1 MSTDELIKGCLQ
13 GKGSHFTE
21 LYEKYSSGLY
31 YICMRYSGDSDEA
44 KDLLQE
50 GFVRIFQKLNTY
62 ESTRGSFEGW
72 MKRIFINLCI
82 DHYRKQKNNISSLP
96 IEEVADE
103 IADSDG
109 EPMGVINNLSYEE
122 LIQAISELP
131 LGYRTVFNMYVIDEK
146 GHKEIASGLNISE
159 STSKTQLFKAR
170 NLLQKNLM
178 MKTLIRV
185 K

>member
-13 GKGSHFTE
+13 GKGSHFSE

-31 YICMRYSGDSDEA
+31 YICMRYAGDSDEA

-50 GFVRIFQKLNTY
+50 GFVKVFQKLSTY
-62 ESTRGSFEGW
+62 DASRGTFDSW
-72 MKRIFINLCI
+72 LKRIFINLCI
-82 DHYRKQKNNISSLP
+82 DYYRKQKNTASAFP
-96 IEEVADE
+96 IEQVADE
-103 IADSDG
+103 IADIDD
-109 EPMGVINNLSYEE
+109 EPVGLVNNLTYEE
-122 LIQAISELP
+122 LVEAISELP
-131 LGYRTVFNMYVIDEK
+131 VGYRTVFNMYVIDEK
-146 GHKEIASGLNISE
+146 GHKEIASALNISE

-178 MKTLIRV
+178 LKTTIRV

>member
-1 MSTDELIKGCLQ
+1 
-13 GKGSHFTE
+13 
-21 LYEKYSSGLY
+21 
-31 YICMRYSGDSDEA
+31 MRYSGDSDEA

-72 MKRIFINLCI
+72 IKRIFINLCI

-146 GHKEIASGLNISE
+146 GHKEIASELNISE

>member
-1 MSTDELIKGCLQ
+1 MSTDELIKGCQQ
-13 GKGSHFTE
+13 GKSSHFSE

-31 YICMRYSGDSDEA
+31 YICMRYAGDSDEA

-62 ESTRGSFEGW
+62 DSKRGPFEGW

-82 DHYRKQKNNISSLP
+82 DYYRKQKHNLSSFP

-103 IADSDG
+103 IADSDD
-109 EPMGVINNLSYEE
+109 EPMGLVNNLSYEE
-122 LIQAISELP
+122 LIHAISELP
-131 LGYRTVFNMYVIDEK
+131 VGYRTVFNMYVIDEK
-146 GHKEIASGLNISE
+146 GHKEIASELNISE

-178 MKTLIRV
+178 NKSYIRV

>member
-1 MSTDELIKGCLQ
+1 
-13 GKGSHFTE
+13 
-21 LYEKYSSGLY
+21 
-31 YICMRYSGDSDEA
+31 MRYSGDSDEA

-146 GHKEIASGLNISE
+146 GHKEIASELNISE

>member
-1 MSTDELIKGCLQ
+1 MANQ
-13 GKGSHFTE
+13 
-21 LYEKYSSGLY
+21 
-31 YICMRYSGDSDEA
+31 
-44 KDLLQE
+44 
-50 GFVRIFQKLNTY
+50 
-62 ESTRGSFEGW
+62 
-72 MKRIFINLCI
+72 
-82 DHYRKQKNNISSLP
+82 
-96 IEEVADE
+96 
-103 IADSDG
+103 
-109 EPMGVINNLSYEE
+109 MGVINNLSYEE

-146 GHKEIASGLNISE
+146 GHKEIASELNISE